1 MMNANSTQFLEAFV
15 AIEEYLEQRNRNG
28 RGMAFSQ
35 LVDVLRPQ
43 HSTIRLY
50 AEDLKAFAR
59 LRNVIV
65 HERGGG
71 KVLAEPNDWAVTH
84 ICRIRDILLMPP
96 TVALFSQ
103 RKVISINSNDSVA
116 HATRIMHER
125 HYSQLP
131 VYDEQQQYVG
141 LLTTRIITY
150 WLGAQQAE
158 NVPCARTTVG
168 TVLAHAEPGDS
179 AIFIANTTLLTE
191 ALELFDYQER
201 RQRYIDALLITPDG
215 TAQSPLLGIIA
226 VGDIPRIYEV
236 LNNHAG
242 QA

>member
-1 MMNANSTQFLEAFV
+1 MMGRNSTLFLEAFV
-15 AIEEYLEQRNRNG
+15 AIEEYLEHLQRG

-35 LVDVLRPQ
+35 LVDALRQQ
-43 HSTIRLY
+43 HSTVRLY

-71 KVLAEPNDWAVTH
+71 AILAEPNDWAVKQ
-84 ICRIRDILLMPP
+84 ICHIRDILLQPP

-103 RKVISINSNDSVA
+103 RKVVSIMASDSIA
-116 HATRIMHER
+116 KATKIMHDR

-131 VYDEQQQYVG
+131 VYDEHRYIG
-141 LLTTRIITY
+141 LLTTRIVTY
-150 WLGAQQAE
+150 WLGSQHTDS
-158 NVPCARTTVG
+158 VPCAQVPVSE
-168 TVLAHAEPGDS
+168 VLATAEPGDS
-179 AIFIANTTLLTE
+179 AIFIANDTLLTE
-191 ALELFDYQER
+191 ALALFDYHER
-201 RQRYIDALLITPDG
+201 RQRYIDALLITTDG
-215 TAQSPLLGIIA
+215 ATQSPLLGIIA

-236 LNNHAG
+236 LNRHTS

>member
-1 MMNANSTQFLEAFV
+1 MMGRNSTVFLEAFV
-15 AIEEYLEQRNRNG
+15 AIEEYLEQLQRG

-35 LVDVLRPQ
+35 LVDVLRQQ
-43 HSTIRLY
+43 HASVRLY

-71 KVLAEPNDWAVTH
+71 KILAEPNDWAVKQ
-84 ICRIRDILLMPP
+84 ICHIRDILLQPP

-103 RKVISINSNDSVA
+103 RKVISIMASDSIA
-116 HATRIMHER
+116 KATKIMHNR

-131 VYDEQQQYVG
+131 VYDERRYIG
-141 LLTTRIITY
+141 LLTTRIVTY
-150 WLGAQQAE
+150 WLGSQADE
-158 NVPCARTTVG
+158 IGQCANTAVG
-168 TVLAHAEPGDS
+168 AVLASAEPGDS
-179 AIFIANTTLLTE
+179 AIFIANDTLLTE
-191 ALELFDYQER
+191 ALELFDYHER
-201 RQRYIDALLITPDG
+201 RQRYIDALLITADG
-215 TAQSPLLGIIA
+215 TPQSPLLGIIA

-236 LNNHAG
+236 LNRHTG

>member
-1 MMNANSTQFLEAFV
+1 MMGRNSTLFLEAFV
-15 AIEEYLEQRNRNG
+15 AIEEYLEQLQRG

-35 LVDVLRPQ
+35 LVDVLRQQ
-43 HSTIRLY
+43 HSSVRLY

-71 KVLAEPNDWAVTH
+71 KILAEPNDWAVKQ
-84 ICRIRDILLMPP
+84 ICHIRDILLQPP

-103 RKVISINSNDSVA
+103 RKVMSIMASDSIA
-116 HATRIMHER
+116 KATKIMHDR

-131 VYDEQQQYVG
+131 VYDERRYIG

-150 WLGAQQAE
+150 WLGAQHTE
-158 NVPCARTTVG
+158 SVPCAQVPVG
-168 TVLAHAEPGDS
+168 EVLATAEPGDS
-179 AIFIANTTLLTE
+179 AIFIANDTLLTE
-191 ALELFDYQER
+191 ALELFDYHER
-201 RQRYIDALLITPDG
+201 RQRYVDALLITTDG
-215 TAQSPLLGIIA
+215 TPQSPLLGIIA
-226 VGDIPRIYEV
+226 VGDIPRIYEL
-236 LNNHAG
+236 LNRHTG

>member
-1 MMNANSTQFLEAFV
+1 MMGRNSTQFLEAFV
-15 AIEEYLEQRNRNG
+15 AIEEYLEQLNRHG

-35 LVDVLRPQ
+35 LVDILRQQ
-43 HSTIRLY
+43 HSTVRLY

-71 KVLAEPNDWAVTH
+71 KVLAEPNDWAVKQ
-84 ICRIRDILLMPP
+84 ICHVRDILLQPP

-103 RKVISINSNDSVA
+103 RKVKSIMASDSVA
-116 HATRIMHER
+116 QATRIMSQR

-131 VYDEQQQYVG
+131 VFGERQYIG
-141 LLTTRIITY
+141 LLTTRNITY
-150 WLGAQQAE
+150 WLGTQHTDEVPLAQIPVSE
-158 NVPCARTTVG
+158 
-168 TVLAHAEPGDS
+168 VLASAEPGDS
-179 AIFIANTTLLTE
+179 AIFIANDTLLTE
-191 ALELFDYQER
+191 ALELFDYHER
-201 RQRYIDALLITPDG
+201 RQRYVDALLITTDG
-215 TAQSPLLGIIA
+215 TPQSPLLGIIA

-236 LNNHAG
+236 LNRHTG